1 MAIAGAD
8 DGADGG
14 EDDADGDDGGDDN
27 YGGDDYDGDGDD
39 GGGAAG
45 GDSVEDGP
53 TAPLM
58 ALGSSCL
65 SKPESTSEPPVSL
78 NSMLHSNS

>member
-8 DGADGG
+8 DGDDGG
-14 EDDADGDDGGDDN
+14 EGDADGDDGSDDD

-39 GGGAAG
+39 GGGTAG
-45 GDSVEDGP
+45 GDSVEDAP

-65 SKPESTSEPPVSL
+65 SKPESTSIPAAHQNLLSC
-78 NSMLHSNS
+78 